1 MGPEKIIGSILGL
14 GLGQLEKEDQYTKQT
29 KLMDIQKQNQME
41 LNRQMQ
47 KIQQENWEN
56 TNYEAQRKQ
65 MEKAGL
71 NTGLMYGGSGG
82 GGMVMSSGS
91 GGSAASGTPPQAG
104 IATGVALQMANMQA
118 NTEVA
123 KAQANKLNVEADKLK
138 GVDTDYTKTQT
149 ESLAQGITNQKAQ
162 AKLTE
167 MQTNL
172 AGIEYDLKN
181 ASIEESINIIK
192 NEKIKGDKQIYM
204 MEKQGEILNEEAKN
218 KAKEWDLKLTG
229 MGLENTL
236 TNAKIGL
243 TTEQAKEVTQ
253 NIINSIRNTDTNVRN
268 SITNQQNAN
277 TMQWES
283 GVRKELQSKGIKIQE
298 ENQIIEIMKSF
309 LGITKG
315 R

>member
-1 MGPEKIIGSILGL
+1 MSSILGL

-41 LNRQMQ
+41 LNKQMQ

-56 TNYEAQRKQ
+56 TNYDAQRKQ

-71 NTGLMYGGSGG
+71 NVGLMYGGQGG

-104 IATGVALQMANMQA
+104 VATGMAMQMANLQA
-118 NTEVA
+118 QTEVA

-138 GVDTDYTKTQT
+138 GADTDLTTMQTQ
-149 ESLAQGITNQKAQ
+149 SLAQGIQNQKAQ

-167 MQTNL
+167 MQTSL
-172 AGIEYDLKN
+172 TGIEYDLKN
-181 ASIEESINIIK
+181 ASLEDSINIIK
-192 NEKIKGDKQIYM
+192 NEKLKGDKQIYI

-218 KAKEWDLKLTG
+218 KAKEWELKLTG
-229 MGLENTL
+229 LGLEN
-236 TNAKIGL
+236 GL
-243 TTEQAKEVTQ
+243 TKAKTNLTEEQIKEVTQ
-253 NIINSIRNTDTNVRN
+253 NVINSIRNTNANVRN
-268 SITNQQNAN
+268 SITNEQNAN
-277 TMQWES
+277 TLQWES
-283 GVRKELQSKGIKIQE
+283 GVRKELQSKGIQIQE
-298 ENQIIEIMKSF
+298 ENQVIEIMKSF

>member
-1 MGPEKIIGSILGL
+1 MGAEQLGMGMLGGMLGMFEK
-14 GLGQLEKEDQYTKQT
+14 DQQNQQQER
-29 KLMDIQKQNQME
+29 LMDIQKANQME
-41 LNRQMQ
+41 LNKQMQ

-56 TNYEAQRKQ
+56 TNYSAQREQ

-71 NTGLMYGGSGG
+71 NVGLMYGGQGG
-82 GGMVMSSGS
+82 GGMTMSSGS
-91 GGSAASGTPPQAG
+91 GGSAIGGTPAQAG
-104 IATGVALQMANMQA
+104 LSSGMALQMANMQA

-162 AKLTE
+162 TKLTE

-181 ASIEESINIIK
+181 ASIEDSINIIR

-253 NIINSIRNTDTNVRN
+253 NVINSIRNTDTNVRN

-283 GVRKELQSKGIKIQE
+283 GVRKELQTKGIQIQE

-309 LGITKG
+309 LGMSKG